1 MMYRN
6 NKDKEQD
13 IKSEKAKNTLVEFV
27 VKVNSLEFLNFA
39 RNSISKLCE
48 KFNLFNI
55 LRSNVLHLV
64 GNFRQSQS
72 IWREW

>member
-1 MMYRN
+1 MYRN

-39 RNSISKLCE
+39 RNSISQLYE

-72 IWREW
+72 I

>member
-1 MMYRN
+1 MYEN

-39 RNSISKLCE
+39 RNSISQLCE

-72 IWREW
+72 I